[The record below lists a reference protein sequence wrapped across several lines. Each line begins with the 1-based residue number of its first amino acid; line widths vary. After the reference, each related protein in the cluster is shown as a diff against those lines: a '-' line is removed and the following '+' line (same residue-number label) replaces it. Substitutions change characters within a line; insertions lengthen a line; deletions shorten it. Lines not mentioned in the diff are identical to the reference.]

1 MKHVPLFAIL
11 LCAMAPAMAQT
22 RFNLS
27 AGLLG
32 NHLIVSETPSYI
44 KVNDYLLY
52 TEGIRVEGKQT
63 LGFMAGVEVQ
73 QQIRKWSIYTGAH
86 FVYQQASVTYHNDN
100 LFFYDNHPPFE
111 EHRFAIGIKQNFSML
126 QIPLGVMIP
135 VYRKFYVDVAFRA
148 NAVLALKK
156 TEKPNDPEYAYQLVS
171 LQQRDVNQFLFE
183 ASAGL
188 AYQTSA
194 YTAKVTY
201 SHGLNPL
208 QKKSHNC
215 YNNLIP
221 ADLYFSGINLSLG
234 VNINR
239 LFSFNRK

>member
-1 MKHVPLFAIL
+1 MKYLPLFAIL
-11 LCAMAPAMAQT
+11 LCTMAPAMAQT

-27 AGLLG
+27 AGLVG
-32 NHLIVSETPSYI
+32 NHLIVSEVPSYI

-52 TEGIRVEGKQT
+52 MEGIHMEGKPT
-63 LGFMAGVEVQ
+63 PGFTVGVEIQ
-73 QQIRKWSIYTGAH
+73 QPVRKWNIYTGAH
-86 FVYQQASVTYHNDN
+86 FAYQQTNVTYHNDN
-100 LFFYDNHPPFE
+100 LFFYDNDPPFD

-135 VYRKFYVDVAFRA
+135 VYRKFSLDMAFRT
-148 NAVLALKK
+148 NAVLSVKK
-156 TEKPNDPEYAYQLVS
+156 TETPNDPEFAYQLVS
-171 LQQRDVNQFLFE
+171 LQRRDVNRILFE
-183 ASAGL
+183 ASAGI

-208 QKKSHNC
+208 QKKSRNC

-221 ADLYFSGINLSLG
+221 ANLYLSGINLSIG
-234 VNINR
+234 VNMNR
-239 LFSFNRK
+239 LFSFHRK